1 MHIQS
6 GFKCELMRYLCC
18 DIMITNNEILNLALV
33 IRLINPAFGP
43 RKKYYAWYY
52 ISDIYFRLCRGN
64 LSRLS
69 NHVPSL
75 GCPSSML
82 MYSLIHSKFNFWVNY
97 PNRDLQ
103 IAFVNKQNLRPY
115 SLHNTVSSLT
125 VPLMILVQVGWRV
138 Q

>member
-43 RKKYYAWYY
+43 RKK
-52 ISDIYFRLCRGN
+52 IMPGIYLRLCRGN

-69 NHVPSL
+69 NHLPSL

-82 MYSLIHSKFNFWVNY
+82 IYSLIHSKFNFWVNY

-125 VPLMILVQVGWRV
+125 VPLMILVQVG
-138 Q
+138 